1 MKYSTHFSGFLGIS
15 PPLSNSL
22 IERINCFSDELS
34 IWPDFPSSSCDV
46 TINGAGDRMIW
57 SGSEASY
64 VLDQQMAWLYE
75 HIITPKKYQ
84 IEGVILAFGQNVDD
98 RWCIVADG
106 KRIIRTPM
114 DCRPMLGLD

>member
-1 MKYSTHFSGFLGIS
+1 MF
-15 PPLSNSL
+15 
-22 IERINCFSDELS
+22 
-34 IWPDFPSSSCDV
+34 
-46 TINGAGDRMIW
+46 W
-57 SGSEASY
+57 SGDEMTY
-64 VLDQQMAWLYE
+64 VLDQQMRWIHE
-75 HIITPKKYQ
+75 HIILDKHS